1 MTLKSMTGFG
11 RAEGAEDEIT
21 WHWELR
27 TVNGKGLDIRVRI
40 PGGYDE
46 LEARIRKI
54 AAAHFKRGNCTF
66 NLSVKREQGAVQLQ
80 LNEQVFGQLLKA
92 AERASEL
99 SKLQKPDLSSLLSMR
114 GVLETV
120 EVEESED
127 AKLAHLDQ
135 MEGSFVKAM
144 DAVLA
149 ARLREGAHLKNIVAE
164 QIDRIADITAK
175 VTALPSRHPDFINA
189 RLSEGLKRIM
199 GDVTS
204 LDDARLY
211 QEAAILAQRG
221 DVEEELKR
229 LEAHVFEAR
238 SLINSLDPA
247 GRQLDFLAQEFNRE
261 ANTLCSKSND
271 TDMTKLGLELKAVIE
286 QMREQ
291 IQNIE

>member
-11 RAEGAEDEIT
+11 RDEGAGGDVT

-40 PGGYDE
+40 PPGYEE
-46 LEARIRKI
+46 LETRIRKSSG
-54 AAAHFKRGNCTF
+54 ARFKRGNCTF
-66 NLSVKREQGAVQLQ
+66 NLSVKREQGAMQVQ
-80 LNEQVFGQLLKA
+80 LNEVLFGQLLKA
-92 AERASEL
+92 SERAAELAGSE
-99 SKLQKPDLSSLLSMR
+99 KPDLSTLLGMR
-114 GVLETV
+114 GILETK
-120 EVEESED
+120 EVEETED
-127 AKLAHLDQ
+127 AKHAHFDQ
-135 MEGSFVKAM
+135 MEASFDKAM
-144 DAVLA
+144 HAVLA
-149 ARLREGAHLKNIVAE
+149 ARLREGGHLKTIVEE
-164 QIDRIADITAK
+164 QVDRIADITAK
-175 VTALPSRHPDFINA
+175 VSRLPSRHPDFIKA
-189 RLSEGLKRIM
+189 RLAEGLKRIM
-199 GDVTS
+199 DDVAS
-204 LDDARLY
+204 MDSDRLY

-229 LEAHVFEAR
+229 LEAHVSEAR
-238 SLINSLDPA
+238 GLLNSGEPA